1 MKKITRKRHQGQA
14 IIELIL
20 GIIMFVLMSG
30 TIISISTYLFV
41 QHAVVSAV
49 REGARSASFN
59 SDLSGSN
66 PQVGIDAVR
75 ISVQNF
81 MTQTTGINL
90 TSGMITVVPP
100 DPAGTFGQ
108 RSVSVTIRYP
118 MPNPLPIG
126 AFMNALGANGTPF
139 NQFNVVARAMMRYEE

>member
-1 MKKITRKRHQGQA
+1 MRKRHQGQA
-14 IIELIL
+14 IFELIL

-30 TIISISTYLFV
+30 AIISISTYLFV

-59 SDLSGSN
+59 SDLASSN
-66 PQVGIDAVR
+66 PQTGIDAVR
-75 ISVQNF
+75 IAVQNF

-90 TSGMITVVPP
+90 TTGMITVIPP

-126 AFMNALGANGTPF
+126 AFMSALGANGTPF
-139 NQFNVVARAMMRYEE
+139 NQFNVVARAVMRYEE